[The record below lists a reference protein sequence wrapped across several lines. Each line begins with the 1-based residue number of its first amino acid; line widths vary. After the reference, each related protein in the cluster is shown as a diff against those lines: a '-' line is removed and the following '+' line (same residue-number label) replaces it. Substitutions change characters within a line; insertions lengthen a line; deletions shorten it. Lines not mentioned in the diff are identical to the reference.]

1 MAQKTNGS
9 AVPTKTQADGI
20 TKIESVRRA
29 LAELGREAKPMQIQR
44 FVKERFGIEMNTD
57 HISTSK
63 ADILRKMASKG
74 KPAAKPAE
82 ARKAAV
88 TPQAKPARQ
97 GNGQAS
103 KIRLQDLQAV
113 KELVGRVG
121 ADQLR
126 ALIDVL
132 SA

>member
-1 MAQKTNGS
+1 MAQKTNGT
-9 AVPTKTQADGI
+9 AVPTTTQADGI
-20 TKIESVRRA
+20 TKIEGVRRA
-29 LAELGREAKPMQIQR
+29 LAELGREAKPLQIQR

-74 KPAAKPAE
+74 KPAVKQPE
-82 ARKAAV
+82 ASKAA
-88 TPQAKPARQ
+88 TPPGRPTRQ

-103 KIRLQDLQAV
+103 KIRLQDIQAV